1 MNEGIV
7 CFLLCFGSIPAFK
20 APLETYCQ
28 SYVQTVQKREE
39 LEAILKLP
47 RHLRNRIQGNDLDY
61 LCRCRGLKDAACQRS
76 NSTGQ

>member
-7 CFLLCFGSIPAFK
+7 CFILCFGSIEAKVPIQ
-20 APLETYCQ
+20 TYCQ
-28 SYVQTVQKREE
+28 SYVQTVQKRDE

-61 LCRCRGLKDAACQRS
+61 LCRCRGLKDKACQKKL
-76 NSTGQ
+76 Q